1 MEEPAVSMAAVAE
14 AVAEVVE
21 VLVEE
26 PVEEEDDSKYQWLGF
41 KAPLDD
47 DEPIVKKS
55 TLASLKIPE

>member
-14 AVAEVVE
+14 AVTEVVE
-21 VLVEE
+21 V